1 MEKKKILIVDDEPD
15 VLKLLGERLQK
26 AGYDVIKAV
35 SGKEAIEL
43 AEKKEPNLVIL
54 DIAMPGMDGS
64 ETASVLRANPKTS
77 NIPILFLTCLFTKQE
92 EKECGHLL
100 GQNFFIAK
108 PYDVIELLSEIDK
121 RVARPQGTGS
131 KQGVTDV

>member
-26 AGYDVIKAV
+26 AGYDVIKAE

-43 AEKKEPNLVIL
+43 AEKKKPNLVIL

-64 ETASVLRANPKTS
+64 ETASVLRVNPKT
-77 NIPILFLTCLFTKQE
+77 NDIPILFLTCLFTKQE

-108 PYDVIELLSEIDK
+108 PYDAIELLSEIDK
-121 RVARPQGTGS
+121 RIARP
-131 KQGVTDV
+131 

>member
-15 VLKLLGERLQK
+15 VLKLLGERLTK
-26 AGYDVIKAV
+26 AGYDIIKAS

-43 AEKKEPNLVIL
+43 AGKKKPNLVIL

-64 ETASVLRANPKTS
+64 ETATILRNDPDTK

-92 EKECGHLL
+92 EKVCGHLL

-108 PYDVIELLSEIDK
+108 PYDVAELLQEIGK
-121 RVARPQGTGS
+121 RINQPQ
-131 KQGVTDV
+131 